1 MRQVK
6 FLLALQGFNSIGFSS
21 LHNVFGRKKTWFR
34 WKTYLCLPKWSI
46 KPVSS
51 SFLTEFEIS
60 PWKSDFYRP
69 TPFPLEF
76 PEPLTPPPPPPLW
89 NFQFPLWWGMDI
101 FWNHTLCSSCRL
113 SLHDFFFFANGKK
126 FFKKGIILWPLAC
139 HIKCRWS
146 VTCCF
151 RKISTAMQFCWKKYF
166 SRCRKIMLHFLWCLS
181 SACYMMWTW
190 SVTCL
195 VI

>member
-46 KPVSS
+46 RPVSS
-51 SFLTEFEIS
+51 SFLTEFEIN
-60 PWKSDFYRP
+60 PLKSDFYRP
-69 TPFPLEF
+69 TPFPLSWASD
-76 PEPLTPPPPPPLW
+76 PPHP
-89 NFQFPLWWGMDI
+89 FGI
-101 FWNHTLCSSCRL
+101 FNSLCDGVWIFSGTTHYAL
-113 SLHDFFFFANGKK
+113 VVAYHYIIFFFANGKK

-139 HIKCRWS
+139 YIKCRWS

-151 RKISTAMQFCWKKYF
+151 RKTSTAMQFCWKKYF
-166 SRCRKIMLHFLWCLS
+166 SWCRKIMLHFLWCLS